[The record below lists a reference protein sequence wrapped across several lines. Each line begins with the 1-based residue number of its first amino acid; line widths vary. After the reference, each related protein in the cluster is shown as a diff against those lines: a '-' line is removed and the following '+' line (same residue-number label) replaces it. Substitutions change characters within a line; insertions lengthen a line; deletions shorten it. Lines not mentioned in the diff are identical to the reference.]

1 MGSDSDRNTERQQT
15 DAIQQMDATL
25 VSEAPLLGARVLV
38 VDAHLEAGSI
48 MSRALKKSGLEVIWV
63 ERGQDALRWLSSWH
77 ADIILL
83 DLDLP
88 DDDSMELCR
97 TLCARGDAQVIV
109 IAGEEDA
116 EQHVAALDNGA
127 ADVVL
132 RLCPARLLV
141 RRMANVW
148 IRAQQ
153 EQAWRGRLAHLA
165 AYLPRAAVLDRPKAP
180 ERIAATLL
188 FSDLRGF
195 TRASISHDAAE
206 VFDIINQILALQIG
220 CVQATGGYVDGFSGD
235 GMLALFEEPAG
246 AIQACRAAA
255 QILRLAGQTGIGP
268 WAQLPVALGI
278 HRGEV
283 MRGDLGI
290 EQRRVFTVLGS
301 PVNIAARLCGVA
313 SAREVVVS
321 QSLIDALPSQEEFV
335 FRNPRAVRLKG
346 IPEPFWVHNLS

>member
-1 MGSDSDRNTERQQT
+1 MGSDSDGNIERLHAEALQQPVP
-15 DAIQQMDATL
+15 AE

-38 VDAHLEAGSI
+38 VDARLEAGSV
-48 MSRALKKSGLEVIWV
+48 MSRALQKSGLEVIWV
-63 ERGQDALRWLSSWH
+63 ECGQDALKWLASWH

-83 DLDLP
+83 NLDLP

-97 TLCARGDAQVIV
+97 TLCERGGAQVIV
-109 IAGEEDA
+109 VADEADDEK
-116 EQHVAALDNGA
+116 HVAALDHGA
-127 ADVVL
+127 ADVVV
-132 RLCPARLLV
+132 RQCPARLLV

-153 EQAWRGRLAHLA
+153 EQVWRGRVAHLA

-220 CVQATGGYVDGFSGD
+220 CVQAAGGYVDGFSGD
-235 GMLALFEEPAG
+235 GMLALFEEPTG
-246 AIQACRAAA
+246 ALQACRAAA
-255 QILRLAGQTGIGP
+255 RILSLARRTAIGP
-268 WAQLPVALGI
+268 WEQLPVALGI

-313 SAREVVVS
+313 SAREVIVS
-321 QSLIDALPSQEEFV
+321 QALIDALPRQHEFV
-335 FRNPRAVRLKG
+335 FQAPYAVRLKG
-346 IPEPFWVHNLS
+346 IPEPFRVHTLV